1 MPERK
6 RSLKKLLN
14 KDNIL
19 VVPGAYDAISAR
31 MVEKLGFDAVYMTGG
46 GVCVAQY
53 GLPDHGLLTLTEM
66 VECASR
72 IAKTVNIPVISD
84 ADTGYGGVLN
94 VERTVKEFESAGVCG
109 IHIEDQVSPKR
120 CGHLQGKEVVSQQ
133 EMTDK
138 IKVATEARK
147 DKNFLI
153 IARTDAR
160 SPLGFE
166 EAVKRGQAYLE
177 SGADMIFPE
186 ALESREEFEAY
197 SKEVNG
203 NLLANMT
210 EFGKSPYVSAKE
222 FEQMGYKLVIFP
234 VTTLRMAMKA
244 TFHVLKEIKETG
256 TQKNSVPLMYT
267 RDELY
272 KLIDYDEYL
281 KKYV

>member
-1 MPERK
+1 MPGRK

-72 IAKTVNIPVISD
+72 VVKTANIPVISD
-84 ADTGYGGVLN
+84 ADTGYGGILN
-94 VERTVKEFESAGVCG
+94 VERTVKEFESIGVCG

-120 CGHLQGKEVVSQQ
+120 CGHLQGKEVTSQQ
-133 EMTDK
+133 EMIDK
-138 IKVATEARK
+138 IKAAVEARE

-177 SGADMIFPE
+177 VGADMIFPE
-186 ALESREEFEAY
+186 ALESREEFETY

-203 NLLANMT
+203 DLLANMT
-210 EFGKSPYVSAKE
+210 EFGKSPYISAKE
-222 FEQMGYKLVIFP
+222 FEQMGYKIVIFP

-256 TQKNSVPLMYT
+256 SQKNSVPLMYT

-272 KLIDYDEYL
+272 KLIDYDEFI

>member
-1 MPERK
+1 MPER
-6 RSLKKLLN
+6 RKKLKEFL
-14 KDNIL
+14 KRDEIL
-19 VVPGAYDAISAR
+19 VVPGAYDAISAK

-72 IAKTVNIPVISD
+72 IVKAVNLPVISD

-94 VERTVKEFESAGVCG
+94 VERTVKEFESIGVCG

-120 CGHLQGKEVVSQQ
+120 CGHLQGKEVITKQ
-133 EMTDK
+133 EMMDK
-138 IKVATEARK
+138 IKAAVEARK

-160 SPLGFE
+160 TPLGFK

-177 SGADMIFPE
+177 AGADMIFPE
-186 ALESREEFEAY
+186 ALKSREEFETY

-203 NLLANMT
+203 ALLANMT
-210 EFGKSPYVSAKE
+210 EFGKSPYISAKE
-222 FEQMGYKLVIFP
+222 FEQMGYRILIFP

-244 TFHVLKEIKETG
+244 ILHVLKEIKETG
-256 TQKNSVPLMYT
+256 SQKDSVPLMYT

-272 KLIDYDEYL
+272 ELIGYNEYL

>member
-1 MPERK
+1 MPERRK
-6 RSLKKLLN
+6 RLRELLK

-19 VVPGAYDAISAR
+19 IVPGAYDAISAR

-72 IAKTVNIPVISD
+72 IVKTVSVPVISD

-120 CGHLQGKEVVSQQ
+120 CGHLQGKEVVSQR
-133 EMTDK
+133 EMIDK
-138 IKVATEARK
+138 IKAAVEARK
-147 DKNFLI
+147 DRNFLI

-166 EAVKRGQAYLE
+166 EAVKRGQVYLE
-177 SGADMIFPE
+177 AGADMVFPE
-186 ALESREEFEAY
+186 ALESKEEFKIY

-203 NLLANMT
+203 DLLANMT
-210 EFGKSPYVSAKE
+210 EFGKSPYISAKE
-222 FEQMGYKLVIFP
+222 FEQMGYKIVIFP

-244 TFHVLKEIKETG
+244 VFHVLKEIKETG
-256 TQKNSVPLMYT
+256 SQKDSVPLMYT

-272 KLIDYDEYL
+272 ELIGYDEHL